1 MRKEPSTLN
10 RGQAVGAMLALAA
23 GFVPGRSQ
31 AQGLQTFKAAATPI
45 EADSVI
51 WLAQSQGYFQK
62 AGLSLDIQSLGSG
75 DAVAAAMIGGDIAIG
90 SMNII
95 SLALAHQ
102 NGVDLKII
110 AGGSQWES
118 GHGGSQLMVKTDSS
132 INGGAALN
140 GKTVG
145 INVLRGLSQMVT
157 SAWIDKHGGDSTKV
171 QFVEMPFVAMQPALE
186 QGRVAA
192 AQISQP
198 WATSALSTCRSLGPP
213 NDAIANRFLLSA
225 YVATGTWAAA
235 HKEVIRRFQSA
246 LYSCAHWIDT
256 QPAASVGAIA
266 ELTKQD
272 PAVVSRS
279 VRSIFSE
286 GLAPAAVQPIVDA
299 AAKYGVL
306 KTTFPATD
314 MMAQA

>member
-1 MRKEPSTLN
+1 MPLNLN
-10 RGQAVGAMLALAA
+10 RGQAVGAILALAA
-23 GFVPGRSQ
+23 GTLPNRSVAQ
-31 AQGLQTFKAAATPI
+31 ALQRLKAAATPI
-45 EADSVI
+45 EADSLI
-51 WLAQSQGYFQK
+51 WLAQSQGYLQR
-62 AGLSLDIQSLGSG
+62 AGLALDIQSLGTG
-75 DAVAAAMIGGDIAIG
+75 DAIAAAMVGGEVDIG
-90 SMNII
+90 SMNIV

-118 GHGGSQLMVKTDSS
+118 GHGGSQLMVRQDSP
-132 INGGAALN
+132 INGGAALS

-171 QFVEMPFVAMQPALE
+171 QFVEMPFGAMQPALDS
-186 QGRVAA
+186 GRVAA

-225 YVATGTWAAA
+225 YVATGSWAAA
-235 HKEVIRRFQSA
+235 HKDVIRRFQSA
-246 LYSCAHWIDT
+246 LSSCAHWIDT
-256 QPAASVGAIA
+256 QPNASIGPIA
-266 ELTKQD
+266 DLTKQD
-272 PAVVSRS
+272 PTVVAHS

-286 GLAPAAVQPIVDA
+286 GLTPAVVQPILDA

-306 KTTFPATD
+306 KAPISASD
-314 MMAQA
+314 IMA